1 MNHAFEEYLHIF
13 RAELPL
19 GACFD
24 LIERKLC
31 IGGRRAVMYFIDG
44 LHDGQ
49 KGQLLLNYL
58 LAVQPETM
66 QGLHESKDFLEVAVP
81 FMDAS
86 VIEPQTDTF
95 SKQDPMQCAEK
106 GKLEEE
112 TLQRKQAHRKGEKAQ
127 GTEAAEAKETVR
139 TRAKAETVRGK
150 NAQGDG
156 ETARSDELTDDDAY
170 NCYLQTLPKLY
181 AGLVPLLVEGL
192 DKIII
197 LDARAYPARAV
208 EEPEKEK
215 TLRGARSLSL

>member
-66 QGLHESKDFLEVAVP
+66 QGLHESKDFLEAAVP

-106 GKLEEE
+106 GKPEEE
-112 TLQRKQAHRKGEKAQ
+112 AAAQAGTPQGGKGTRHRGGRGKGNCAHTRKG
-127 GTEAAEAKETVR
+127 
-139 TRAKAETVRGK
+139 
-150 NAQGDG
+150 GDG
-156 ETARSDELTDDDAY
+156 ARQK
-170 NCYLQTLPKLY
+170 C
-181 AGLVPLLVEGL
+181 
-192 DKIII
+192 
-197 LDARAYPARAV
+197 ARR
-208 EEPEKEK
+208 
-215 TLRGARSLSL
+215 R

>member
-66 QGLHESKDFLEVAVP
+66 QGLHESKDFLETAVP

-112 TLQRKQAHRKGEKAQ
+112 ALQRKQAHRKGKKAQ
-127 GTEAAEAKETVR
+127 RRQRQRKLCAHAQRRRQCEAKMRKETVR
-139 TRAKAETVRGK
+139 RRVR
-150 NAQGDG
+150 
-156 ETARSDELTDDDAY
+156 TS
-170 NCYLQTLPKLY
+170 
-181 AGLVPLLVEGL
+181 
-192 DKIII
+192 
-197 LDARAYPARAV
+197 
-208 EEPEKEK
+208 
-215 TLRGARSLSL
+215 

>member
-66 QGLHESKDFLEVAVP
+66 QGLHESKDFLEAAVP

-95 SKQDPMQCAEK
+95 SKQDPMK
-106 GKLEEE
+106 TVSLIM
-112 TLQRKQAHRKGEKAQ
+112 GE
-127 GTEAAEAKETVR
+127 
-139 TRAKAETVRGK
+139 
-150 NAQGDG
+150 
-156 ETARSDELTDDDAY
+156 
-170 NCYLQTLPKLY
+170 
-181 AGLVPLLVEGL
+181 
-192 DKIII
+192 
-197 LDARAYPARAV
+197 
-208 EEPEKEK
+208 
-215 TLRGARSLSL
+215 